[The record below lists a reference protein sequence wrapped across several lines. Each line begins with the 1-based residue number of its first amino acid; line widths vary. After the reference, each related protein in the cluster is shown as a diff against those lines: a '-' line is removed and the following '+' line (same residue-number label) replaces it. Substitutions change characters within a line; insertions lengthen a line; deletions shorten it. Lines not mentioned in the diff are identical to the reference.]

1 MEEAD
6 LSLWE
11 RYWQGSHEA
20 YSQLAEFYLP
30 IVKITVGRIAMNLP
44 PHVEYEDLYSAGC
57 MGLLSA
63 IERYNPQSGAKFQ
76 SYAIT
81 RVRGAVIDELRQ
93 HDILG
98 RIVRDR
104 ISRIHH
110 AEVALMG
117 QNADC
122 TSEEIAEEAGMTMDE
137 YCDALR
143 GERAS
148 HMVSLSEPV
157 EDGQHT
163 LGEIL
168 SARPDFSDGLSQ
180 LEENEILERVED
192 ILTEK
197 EKLLVVLYYHEE
209 LTLKEIGEIL
219 EVSESRVS
227 QLHAEMIAR
236 VRRQLQRIG
245 V

>member
-6 LSLWE
+6 QDLWA
-11 RYWQGSHEA
+11 RYWQGDREA
-20 YSQLAEFYLP
+20 YSQLVEHYLP

-44 PHVEYEDLYSAGC
+44 PHIDYEDLYSAGC
-57 MGLLSA
+57 LGLLSA
-63 IERYNPQSGAKFQ
+63 VERYNPQSGAKFQ

-93 HDILG
+93 YDILG

-104 ISRIHH
+104 VSRIHD
-110 AEVALMG
+110 AEDALLG
-117 QNADC
+117 RSADC
-122 TSEEIAEEAGMTMDE
+122 TAEEIATEAGISLDE
-137 YCDALR
+137 YHDALR

-168 SARPDFSDGLSQ
+168 AARPDFSDGLAH
-180 LEENEILERVED
+180 LEEGEILEKVEE

-209 LTLKEIGEIL
+209 LTLKEIGEIM

-236 VRRQLQRIG
+236 VRRQLARIG